1 MQATVEDVR
10 EQLRRARCETLEGV
24 DLLHSHRQNVAT
36 QYALF
41 ENPNAVLDYIDTF
54 IEMFGMIAAD
64 LARLDTDLE
73 QRVTAEQAAALRQ
86 IASNTALEQ
95 QRCLQFRDKCINRP
109 LPHES
114 VRALLNQISN
124 DTRDQ
129 LLSFRNLNVAAA
141 HVDTLA
147 GAAPEQQNDRPSFDR
162 RSLFTRFLP
171 RKE

>member
-1 MQATVEDVR
+1 MQATVDDIR
-10 EQLRRARCETLEGV
+10 EQLRRARGETLEGV

-41 ENPNAVLDYIDTF
+41 ENPKAILDYLDTF

-64 LARLDTDLE
+64 LARLDTALG
-73 QRVTAEQAAALRQ
+73 QGVSAEQASALRQ
-86 IASNTALEQ
+86 IASNAAVEQ
-95 QRCLQFRDKCINRP
+95 QRCLQFRDRCINRP
-109 LPHES
+109 LPHET
-114 VRALLNQISN
+114 VRPLLNQISN

-141 HVDTLA
+141 HVDTLL
-147 GAAPEQQNDRPSFDR
+147 GAAPEQASDRPAFDR

-171 RKE
+171 KKD

>member
-24 DLLHSHRQNVAT
+24 DLLHSHRQNVAA
-36 QYALF
+36 QYSLF
-41 ENPNAVLDYIDTF
+41 EDPKAVLDYLDTF

-64 LARLDTDLE
+64 LARLDRDLE
-73 QRVTAEQAAALRQ
+73 QRVSAEQASALRQ
-86 IASNTALEQ
+86 IASNAAVEQ
-95 QRCLQFRDKCINRP
+95 QRCLQFRDRCINRP

-114 VRALLNQISN
+114 VRALLNQVSN

-129 LLSFRNLNVAAA
+129 LLSYRNLNIAAT
-141 HVDTLA
+141 HVDA
-147 GAAPEQQNDRPSFDR
+147 IFGAAPEPPGEGRSFDR

-171 RKE
+171 KKD